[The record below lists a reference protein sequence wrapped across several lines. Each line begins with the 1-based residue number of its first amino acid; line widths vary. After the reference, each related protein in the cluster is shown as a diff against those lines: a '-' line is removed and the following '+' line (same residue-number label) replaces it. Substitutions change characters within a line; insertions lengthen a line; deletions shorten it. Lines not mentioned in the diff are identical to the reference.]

1 MRLGIL
7 AFLLGILASIQ
18 LTSLPD
24 SRLIFL
30 IPVGIGLIL
39 FTRRLRLPAFFL
51 CGFLWALFRAD
62 WILSDALPKAIEGQ
76 TVTVEGTVASL
87 PTPRGRAVRFE
98 LDIERLVFDGRDWD
112 PPGRVRLNWY
122 GNSPRLSPGEP
133 WRLAVRLKRPYGFM

>member
-7 AFLLGILASIQ
+7 AFLLGILACIQ

-30 IPVGIGLIL
+30 IPVGVGLIL

-62 WILSDALPKAIEGQ
+62 WILSDALP
-76 TVTVEGTVASL
+76 
-87 PTPRGRAVRFE
+87 
-98 LDIERLVFDGRDWD
+98 
-112 PPGRVRLNWY
+112 
-122 GNSPRLSPGEP
+122 
-133 WRLAVRLKRPYGFM
+133 